1 VDPDLYQQADR
12 HYAAGDYRAAAKEY
26 LAAAQRDPDGAT
38 GHVYHMAGNAL
49 MHIRRYGDAAALYG
63 HALNDTTYDKRPTV
77 LANLGAALA
86 ADGDLTGAIAAY
98 DEALSTP
105 GYDAAYKAEQ
115 GRGRALY
122 DIGRYEEATTSYR
135 AAAWDGDNP
144 DPGKALNNMGLAF
157 MALGK
162 PEEAVETYKAA
173 LGLESYKAKGK
184 ASANLGLAYAAMGFS
199 EEACRALV
207 RARDTYGLDLTGDTL
222 AVYEKVRAA
231 CGPQEP
237 QATSHPLTEAAPAP
251 APETEEGW
259 STGEIPP
266 VSSDDVATPESEP
279 ASAPA
284 AASLA
289 ASTPTAADAMTG
301 EERFFTITDAEMK
314 VVDRDARQAEKRDR
328 RAERPVWVPVVVVV
342 IACLLVAGGLAG
354 AWFAGLGYPMQQQ
367 TVTGMVDAQRANQ
380 DVTPYWVAVPPTDVK
395 QQMQLLPVRFDS
407 YTIDGIQRGPA
418 QSSVRIK
425 VQLDKNATLYYLI
438 SLVRE
443 GVGWKVNGIKNDWQ
457 STGF

>member
-1 VDPDLYQQADR
+1 MDPDLYQQADR
-12 HYAAGDYRAAAKEY
+12 YYAAGDYRAAAKEY
-26 LAAAQRDPDGAT
+26 LAAAQREPEGAP
-38 GHVYHMAGNAL
+38 GRVYHMAGNAL
-49 MHIRRYGDAAALYG
+49 MRIRRYGDAAAVYG
-63 HALNDTTYDKRPTV
+63 HALKDAAYDKRATV
-77 LANLGAALA
+77 LANMGAALA

-115 GRGRALY
+115 GRAGALY
-122 DIGRYEEATTSYR
+122 DIGRYEESTTSYR

-144 DPGKALNNMGLAF
+144 EPGKALNNMGLAF

-162 PEEAVETYKAA
+162 PEEAVEAFKAA

-199 EEACRALV
+199 EEACRAIV
-207 RARDTYGLDLTGDTL
+207 RARDTYGLELTGDIL
-222 AVYEKVRAA
+222 SVYEKVRAA
-231 CGPQEP
+231 CGPEEP
-237 QATSHPLTEAAPAP
+237 QMTRHPAPEAAPD
-251 APETEEGW
+251 TVEGW
-259 STGEIPP
+259 STGEMPP
-266 VSSDDVATPESEP
+266 AFPDDAAPP
-279 ASAPA
+279 ASVSVSAPVV
-284 AASLA
+284 
-289 ASTPTAADAMTG
+289 ADAATG

-314 VVDRDARQAEKRDR
+314 VVDREARQAEKAEH
-328 RAERPVWVPVVVVV
+328 RAERPLWVPIVGVV

-380 DVTPYWVAVPPTDVK
+380 DVTPYWVAVPPADVK

-418 QSSVRIK
+418 RSSVRIMVK
-425 VQLDKNATLYYLI
+425 LDKTATLYYRV
-438 SLVRE
+438 SVVRE